1 MKICLIGGGNPSAGE
16 LDDVMDAVS
25 RYTDAGNKVLI
36 IPFATEE
43 SKRDRWVQSA
53 MKLFSDIGLGQIS
66 LLDESLTS
74 IEMQQEIETSEV
86 LYFTGGRPEL
96 LMNRLIEKNLLQTIQ
111 EFSGM
116 MIGVSAGAL
125 IFCKDCL
132 ITKDDDYP
140 ETHFIKGLGLLDFSL
155 EVHYDSS
162 LDEELI
168 PLSQNR
174 DIYAIPNGSAIL
186 YGGKITEYI
195 HDVYQFKDGNKHV
208 IGSSNSVI

>member
-1 MKICLIGGGNPSAGE
+1 MKVCLIGGGNPSAGE

-25 RYTDAGNKVLI
+25 RYTNARNKVLI
-36 IPFATEE
+36 IPFATEV

-53 MKLFSDIGLGQIS
+53 KTLFAEMGNEEIS
-66 LLDESLTS
+66 LLDDSLTS
-74 IEMQQEIETSEV
+74 TEMQQEIGTCEI
-86 LYFTGGRPEL
+86 LYFTGGRPVL
-96 LMNRLIEKNLLQTIQ
+96 LMERLLEKNLLHSLQK
-111 EFSGM
+111 FSGM

-140 ETHFIKGLGLLDFSL
+140 ETHFIKGLGILDYSV
-155 EVHYDSS
+155 EVHYDANN
-162 LDEELI
+162 DEELI

-186 YGGKITEYI
+186 CDGKITEYI
-195 HDVYQFKDGNKHV
+195 HDIYHFNDGNKQL
-208 IGSSNSVI
+208 IGSNSAI

>member
-1 MKICLIGGGNPSAGE
+1 MKVCLIGGGNPSAGE

-25 RYTDAGNKVLI
+25 RYTDASNKVLI

-43 SKRDRWVQSA
+43 SKRDKWVQSA
-53 MKLFSDIGLGQIS
+53 KIMFADIGLVQIS
-66 LLDESLTS
+66 LLDDSLTS
-74 IEMQQEIETSEV
+74 IEMQQKIETCEI

-96 LMNRLIEKNLLQTIQ
+96 LMNRLIEKNLLQAIQ
-111 EFSGM
+111 GFSGM

-140 ETHFIKGLGLLDFSL
+140 ETHFIKGLGILDYSV
-155 EVHYDSS
+155 EVHYGATI
-162 LDEELI
+162 DEELI

-186 YGGKITEYI
+186 CDGNITEYI
-195 HDVYQFKDGNKHV
+195 HDVYHFKDGNKQLM
-208 IGSSNSVI
+208 GSNSAI